1 VLFFT
6 PNNRIPTTNL
16 TANATLNNGIRTTSG
31 LIVRIPSLRLQTPAT
46 SIVGKAMNMPYYPQ
60 TPAGVP
66 TCYRHPD
73 RQTYVSCTRCGR
85 PVCPECMRSAAV
97 GHQCLDCVAAAMAA
111 TPKVRTAAG
120 GVVRTGLPIVS
131 YGLIAIN
138 VVVFLLAKIA
148 PPEQVYR
155 LALWPVLVAT
165 GDWYQLVTST
175 FLHLGLLH
183 LLFNMY
189 ALYILGPPLE
199 QHLGRLRFA
208 ALYGLSALG
217 GSVMV
222 YLFSQANVPTV
233 GASGAIYGLFGATF
247 VASKKLNLDVRWLV
261 GLIVINLVL
270 TFSVP
275 GISWQGHIG
284 GLIVGSLVAAA
295 YVYPPRPRRNAVQA
309 VASIGVLIVLAAL
322 VVLRTVALVG

>member
-1 VLFFT
+1 
-6 PNNRIPTTNL
+6 
-16 TANATLNNGIRTTSG
+16 
-31 LIVRIPSLRLQTPAT
+31 
-46 SIVGKAMNMPYYPQ
+46 MNMPYYPQ

-85 PVCPECMRSAAV
+85 PVCPECMRSASV

-111 TPKVRTAAG
+111 APTVRTAAG
-120 GVVRTGLPIVS
+120 GVVRTGLPLVS

-148 PPEQVYR
+148 PVEQVYR
-155 LALWPVLVAT
+155 LALWPALVAT

-175 FLHLGLLH
+175 FLHFGLLH

-189 ALYILGPPLE
+189 ALYVIGPPLE
-199 QHLGRLRFA
+199 GHLGRLRFGV
-208 ALYGLSALG
+208 LYGLSALG

-222 YLFSQANVPTV
+222 YLFSQVNVPTV

-247 VASKKLNLDVRWLV
+247 VAAKKLRLDVKWLV

-270 TFSVP
+270 TFAVP

-284 GLIVGSLVAAA
+284 GLITGALIAAVF
-295 YVYPPRPRRNAVQA
+295 VYAPRPRRTLIQA
-309 VASIGVLIVLAAL
+309 GASIGVLIVLLALIAMRTAAL
-322 VVLRTVALVG
+322 VG

>member
-1 VLFFT
+1 
-6 PNNRIPTTNL
+6 
-16 TANATLNNGIRTTSG
+16 
-31 LIVRIPSLRLQTPAT
+31 
-46 SIVGKAMNMPYYPQ
+46 MNMPYYPQ

-85 PVCPECMRSAAV
+85 PVCPECMRSASV

-111 TPKVRTAAG
+111 APTVRTAAG
-120 GVVRTGLPIVS
+120 GVVRTGLPLVS

-148 PPEQVYR
+148 PVEQVYR
-155 LALWPVLVAT
+155 LALWPALVAT

-175 FLHLGLLH
+175 FLHFGLLH

-189 ALYILGPPLE
+189 ALYVIGPPLE
-199 QHLGRLRFA
+199 GHLGRLRFGV
-208 ALYGLSALG
+208 LYGLSALG

-222 YLFSQANVPTV
+222 YLFSQVNVPTV

-247 VASKKLNLDVRWLV
+247 IAAKKLRLDVKWLV

-270 TFSVP
+270 TFAVP

-284 GLIVGSLVAAA
+284 GLITGALIAAVF
-295 YVYPPRPRRNAVQA
+295 VYAPRPRRTLIQA
-309 VASIGVLIVLAAL
+309 GASIGVLIVLLALIAMRTAAL
-322 VVLRTVALVG
+322 VG

>member
-1 VLFFT
+1 
-6 PNNRIPTTNL
+6 
-16 TANATLNNGIRTTSG
+16 
-31 LIVRIPSLRLQTPAT
+31 
-46 SIVGKAMNMPYYPQ
+46 MNMPYYPQ

-85 PVCPECMRSAAV
+85 PVCPECMRSASV
-97 GHQCLDCVAAAMAA
+97 GHHCLDCVAAAMAA
-111 TPKVRTAAG
+111 APKVRTAAG
-120 GVVRTGLPIVS
+120 GVVRTGLPLLS

-148 PPEQVYR
+148 PVEQVYR
-155 LALWPVLVAT
+155 FALWPALVAT
-165 GDWYQLVTST
+165 GDWYQLVTSA

-189 ALYILGPPLE
+189 ALYVIGPPLE
-199 QHLGRLRFA
+199 EHLGRLRFGV
-208 ALYGLSALG
+208 LYGLSALG

-222 YLFSQANVPTV
+222 YLFSQPNVPTV

-284 GLIVGSLVAAA
+284 GLIAGALIAAVF
-295 YVYPPRPRRNAVQA
+295 VYAPRPRRNLIQAGAAAGLLAVF
-309 VASIGVLIVLAAL
+309 AAL
-322 VVLRTVALVG
+322 IAMRTAALIG